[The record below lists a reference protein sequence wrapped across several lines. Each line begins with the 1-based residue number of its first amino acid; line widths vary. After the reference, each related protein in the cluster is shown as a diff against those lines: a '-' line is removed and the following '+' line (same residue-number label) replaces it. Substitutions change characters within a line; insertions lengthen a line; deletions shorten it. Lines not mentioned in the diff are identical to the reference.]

1 MDGGTLFLGC
11 AAVTSSISAVPT
23 AGPAAARAGEPKAHP
38 AGRWPTLG
46 ANRLAMPAETPT
58 RRLLGTDKGQRT
70 DTEVRAMKGIAAVMI
85 ARGVERGGKGRGWT
99 SKKMEKPGGSENPT
113 PHIPTRL

>member
-23 AGPAAARAGEPKAHP
+23 AGPAAARAGEPKAPP

-46 ANRLAMPAETPT
+46 ANLLAMVAGPT

-70 DTEVRAMKGIAAVMI
+70 DTELRANKGIARVFAGGEG
-85 ARGVERGGKGRGWT
+85 GVGGKGRVPNPR
-99 SKKMEKPGGSENPT
+99 KKKT
-113 PHIPTRL
+113 